1 MLILKIILILPDVN
15 IKDNI
20 PTSCSCEKSKFRYE
34 PYGHTLSRDLY
45 IKEDRAVI
53 NLFCEMD
60 LNIVLFQK
68 SYWSECRRVIYDD
81 VFYYKN
87 GVRANDRKIP

>member
-60 LNIVLFQK
+60 LNIVLFQLK
-68 SYWSECRRVIYDD
+68 IVT
-81 VFYYKN
+81 
-87 GVRANDRKIP
+87 GVSVAGSFMTMFFITKMV